1 MSKDEAE
8 EKFKVIQ
15 NAADHLLAKFDEE
28 NEEEAS
34 QSGSYDDD
42 FEPESD
48 DESLPDWYYDRYNM
62 FPDFPDFDEMYDKEF
77 NNRGEE
83 SAADYRDLYDDDEN
97 EDDMPEGYERVECV
111 IS

>member
-1 MSKDEAE
+1 MSKEEAE

-28 NEEEAS
+28 NEEETS

-48 DESLPDWYYDRYNM
+48 DESLPDWYYDRYDM
-62 FPDFPDFDEMYDKEF
+62 FPEFPDFDEMYDKEF
-77 NNRGEE
+77 NNRGESE
-83 SAADYRDLYDDDEN
+83 SAVDYRDMYDED
-97 EDDMPEGYERVECV
+97 EDDVPEGYERVCI